1 MTRNRCGGGEK
12 LGEMVDRTATGSR
25 RDSLSRTANQ
35 SAALPPTD
43 TFHSRYSDLTT
54 QEKAQV
60 EFITLMMAAFH
71 LAELVPEL
79 HPDVNGVTPALV
91 LLS

>member
-1 MTRNRCGGGEK
+1 M
-12 LGEMVDRTATGSR
+12 DRTATGSR
-25 RDSLSRTANQ
+25 TDSLSRTANQ

-43 TFHSRYSDLTT
+43 TFHSRYSDSTM

-79 HPDVNGVTPALV
+79 HPDVNGVTPVLV
-91 LLS
+91 LPS